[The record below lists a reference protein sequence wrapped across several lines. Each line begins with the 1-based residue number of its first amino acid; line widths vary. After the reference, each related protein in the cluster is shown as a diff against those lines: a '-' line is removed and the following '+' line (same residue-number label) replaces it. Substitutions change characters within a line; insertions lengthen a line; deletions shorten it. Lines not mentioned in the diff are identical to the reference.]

1 MRRREF
7 ILALGGAAAVPS
19 ALWPRAVSAQQ
30 PAVAAIGFL
39 HSGSPEQNVKRLAA
53 FHKGLG
59 GAGFVAGKNVAI
71 EYRWAAGRN
80 ETLPALA
87 ADLIER
93 HVAVIATPG
102 STPAAIAAKTATA
115 SIPIVFAAGGD
126 PVELGLVGSLNRP
139 GGNVTGATSL
149 NADVAAKRLGLLR
162 ELVPQAARF
171 VTLVNPTSVLA
182 RPFTKDLEAGA
193 ASLGLHVEVLN
204 ASSDRDIEAAF
215 GTLPQQPGSVLV
227 FGPDAFFYIR
237 RAQIAALAARYA
249 VPAIFDARD
258 YVEAGG
264 LMSYGAD
271 FFTLMQLAGDYTGRI
286 LKGEKPGDL
295 PVVQSAKFEL
305 VINLKTA
312 KALGL
317 NIPDRLLALA
327 DEVIE

>member
-1 MRRREF
+1 MRRRDF
-7 ILALGGAAAVPS
+7 ITLLGGASTWPLAA
-19 ALWPRAVSAQQ
+19 RAQQ
-30 PAVAAIGFL
+30 PAQATIGFL

-59 GAGFVAGKNVAI
+59 EAGFVEGKNVAI
-71 EYRWAAGRN
+71 EYRWAAGHN
-80 ETLPALA
+80 EKLRALA
-87 ADLIER
+87 GDLVER
-93 HVAVIATPG
+93 HMAVIATPG
-102 STPAAIAAKTATA
+102 STPAAIAAKAATA

-162 ELVPQAARF
+162 ELVPQVARF
-171 VTLVNPTSVLA
+171 VTLVNPTSALT

-193 ASLGLHVEVLN
+193 ASLGLHVEILY
-204 ASSDRDIEAAF
+204 ASTDREIETAF
-215 GTLPQQPGSVLV
+215 ATLAQQPGSVLV

-237 RAQIAALAARYA
+237 RAQIAALAARYT
-249 VPAIFDARD
+249 VPAIFDGRD

-305 VINLKTA
+305 VINVKTA

>member
-7 ILALGGAAAVPS
+7 IFALGGAAALPP
-19 ALWPRAVSAQQ
+19 ALWPRAVRAQQ

-59 GAGFVAGKNVAI
+59 EAGFVEGKNVGIA
-71 EYRWAAGRN
+71 YRWAAGRN

-102 STPAAIAAKTATA
+102 STPAAIAAKAATT

-149 NADVAAKRLGLLR
+149 NADVAAKRLGLLH
-162 ELVPQAARF
+162 ELVPRAARF
-171 VTLVNPTSVLA
+171 VTLVNPTSALT

-204 ASSDRDIEAAF
+204 ASTDREIEAAF
-215 GTLPQQPGSVLV
+215 ASLTQQPGNVLV

-237 RAQIAALAARYA
+237 RAQIAALAARYT
-249 VPAIFDARD
+249 VPAIFDGRD

-317 NIPDRLLALA
+317 NIPDSLLALA

>member
-7 ILALGGAAAVPS
+7 VFALGGAAAVPS
-19 ALWPRAVSAQQ
+19 ALWPRAARAQQ
-30 PAVAAIGFL
+30 PAQATIGFL

-59 GAGFVAGKNVAI
+59 EAGFVEGKNVAI
-71 EYRWAAGRN
+71 EYRWAAGHN
-80 ETLPALA
+80 EKLPALA
-87 ADLIER
+87 GDLIER

-102 STPAAIAAKTATA
+102 STPAAIAAKAATT

-171 VTLVNPTSVLA
+171 ATLVNPTSALT

-204 ASSDRDIEAAF
+204 ASTDREIEAAF
-215 GTLPQQPGSVLV
+215 ASLTQQPGSVLV

-249 VPAIFDARD
+249 VPAIFDGRD

-305 VINLKTA
+305 AINLKTA